1 MIEIKNTMLVNHK
14 LTQPECT
21 MTATEL
27 DALNEICDAYCKGD
41 EAIVKA
47 HGKYFFIQLASEDMM
62 AYLRSTRFIEGTSTF
77 GYGYFRGDFIVYGSN
92 RHIFMDVQLEDK
104 LISILDKMMRER
116 NVSKKIH

>member
-1 MIEIKNTMLVNHK
+1 MTEIKNELLVNNK
-14 LTQPECT
+14 LTQPEQV

-27 DALNEICDAYCKGD
+27 DALNEICDAYCRGD

-62 AYLRSTRFIEGTSTF
+62 AYLRATRFIEGTSSF

-104 LISILDKMMRER
+104 LISILDKMRRDR
-116 NVSKKIH
+116 NGRKKVQ